1 MFPVLVVHGFILAF
15 TSCLVMYILYQFF
28 LKIFEFQLPAIRPHK
43 KLLLRLLVA
52 VRRRSDNGVCVLVS
66 EKTAAHLPVCEINPT
81 RSIHSTLKKYMTEI
95 FGSDLPPHR
104 RKS

>member
-1 MFPVLVVHGFILAF
+1 MIYDRL
-15 TSCLVMYILYQFF
+15 
-28 LKIFEFQLPAIRPHK
+28 LKHFQLPAIRPHK
-43 KLLLRLLVA
+43 RLLLRLLIA
-52 VRRRSDNGVCVLVS
+52 VRRRADNGVCVLVS

-104 RKS
+104 RKFILKYNNNIFLNFMESLYTI

>member
-1 MFPVLVVHGFILAF
+1 MI
-15 TSCLVMYILYQFF
+15 
-28 LKIFEFQLPAIRPHK
+28 
-43 KLLLRLLVA
+43 A
-52 VRRRSDNGVCVLVS
+52 VRRRADNGVCVLVS

-104 RKS
+104 RKFIIINLMKYLIIKVYEIFLLYYQLISCINMFCFFISAHGLLR

>member
-1 MFPVLVVHGFILAF
+1 MTLNNIDL
-15 TSCLVMYILYQFF
+15 T
-28 LKIFEFQLPAIRPHK
+28 FQLPAIRPHK

-52 VRRRSDNGVCVLVS
+52 VRRRADNGVCVLVS

-104 RKS
+104 RKNHFSYLHTPRLNSKFE

>member
-1 MFPVLVVHGFILAF
+1 MI
-15 TSCLVMYILYQFF
+15 
-28 LKIFEFQLPAIRPHK
+28 
-43 KLLLRLLVA
+43 A
-52 VRRRSDNGVCVLVS
+52 VRRRADNGVCVLVS

-104 RKS
+104 RKLFIIISNKQLHFKYK

>member
-1 MFPVLVVHGFILAF
+1 M
-15 TSCLVMYILYQFF
+15 
-28 LKIFEFQLPAIRPHK
+28 
-43 KLLLRLLVA
+43 A

-104 RKS
+104 RKKKIFFKFVTHRFKLLFARISKIR

>member
-1 MFPVLVVHGFILAF
+1 M
-15 TSCLVMYILYQFF
+15 
-28 LKIFEFQLPAIRPHK
+28 
-43 KLLLRLLVA
+43 A

-104 RKS
+104 RKSKTFLKFYNPKIITLVRASKIGYIMIILFSFSSRPTERRTQWQTSNI